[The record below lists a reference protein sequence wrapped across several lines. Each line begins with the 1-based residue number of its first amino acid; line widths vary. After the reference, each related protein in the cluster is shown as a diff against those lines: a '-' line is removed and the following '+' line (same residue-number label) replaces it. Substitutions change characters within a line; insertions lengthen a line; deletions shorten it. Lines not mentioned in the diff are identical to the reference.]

1 MQNDDKDELPWIG
14 TNFIPPYLSLFHVM
28 ASISGY
34 DYLDKTLPL
43 TPFSILCVFVC
54 MQSNYR
60 EDHLFSFEYN
70 LHAQGTELMNDK
82 KKVHKMKNCKNL
94 HCWLNLLW
102 KKIGKEEKKQEEL
115 STCCRT
121 SWTKDPGSSP
131 TEIDRER
138 IAQFNEKPNYF
149 WHRKEK
155 QGKTTTR
162 KAEKVKKKKGLKMQA
177 TVWFGFF
184 SW

>member
-82 KKVHKMKNCKNL
+82 KKFTK
-94 HCWLNLLW
+94 W
-102 KKIGKEEKKQEEL
+102 KIARTYIADLIYYEKKL
-115 STCCRT
+115 G
-121 SWTKDPGSSP
+121 K
-131 TEIDRER
+131 
-138 IAQFNEKPNYF
+138 
-149 WHRKEK
+149 RKRN
-155 QGKTTTR
+155 GK
-162 KAEKVKKKKGLKMQA
+162 
-177 TVWFGFF
+177 
-184 SW
+184 S